1 MVVTVLKLCALL
13 EERYGR
19 GGRFSQVERSFVLF
33 GAAKFRYEPS
43 SFGARV
49 SQSMY
54 CTALYSTLPKIPLDN
69 RKTHYQNKG
78 MYLSG
83 ERGGEGGP
91 AT

>member
-54 CTALYSTLPKIPLDN
+54 CTALHPSKLLKHRGVAAYPHVRCLPL
-69 RKTHYQNKG
+69 
-78 MYLSG
+78 YLSHAG
-83 ERGGEGGP
+83 HI
-91 AT
+91 TI